1 MPAVVVRRSAVVV
14 LIAAAL
20 VAAFLIGRSTSTGS
34 APSRPAFTE
43 FAGTWYWHGEVVNIT
58 PDGVGTASWRIYK
71 WCRDDPTPPCDGD
84 AGNEIV
90 DGGSAA
96 FILRSRDGGTARGAV
111 IQSSDTGRV
120 PVSDIALVLMPND
133 HLQFPG
139 LGNGPLCGPDAP
151 ADCGA

>member
-58 PDGVGTASWRIYK
+58 PDGGGPGSWRLYA
-71 WCRDDPTPPCDGD
+71 WGRGGPPPWCDGG
-84 AGNEIV
+84 AGFEIG
-90 DGGSAA
+90 DGGSAIL
-96 FILRSRDGGTARGAV
+96 ILRSRVGGTVRRAL
-111 IQSSDTGRV
+111 IQSIDAGR
-120 PVSDIALVLMPND
+120 
-133 HLQFPG
+133 
-139 LGNGPLCGPDAP
+139 
-151 ADCGA
+151 